1 MRKTKKRAYRKT
13 RRRAKFRKVR
23 KTIPRRKR
31 KSTRRKHKQRHRR
44 MTGAGRDI
52 GEIEGLEVAER
63 HHGADGQFVL
73 IPKTAEVI
81 AEMRA
86 TGHDTND
93 DDDDDDDP
101 TYKQLRDTWLLKMQ
115 KDARERASADAAST
129 GQTLPMVDLV
139 NAYTGDVLGQYRPRL
154 RARTAAARRAV
165 YEEVAEEMHLKADNI
180 HDLMRTKTKFP
191 VPGHKDLEAFLRAPP
206 NTIPPIALFRAKRRP
221 GRQGA
226 DSILKPLQ
234 FDMLGEGGK
243 NDINDGIQPF
253 DVLMISPDI
262 VDPIQQQLSL
272 PGAAENFRKRMD
284 LLVARAAP
292 LEEVVAPVVT
302 AFPTPVNEGPPLA
315 TPPAQDED
323 KEDEDIDELTGM
335 MAALNLGG
343 DSDDDGGGS
352 GNGGKQGKKT
362 KKKSRWEFSPGNC
375 DFGGC

>member
-1 MRKTKKRAYRKT
+1 MRRTRRADSKT
-13 RRRAKFRKVR
+13 RRRSKFIKVR

-31 KSTRRKHKQRHRR
+31 KSTRRKRKQRRRR

-52 GEIEGLEVAER
+52 GEIEGLEIAEH
-63 HHGADGQFVL
+63 HHGADGQFLL

-86 TGHDTND
+86 TGHDTN

-115 KDARERASADAAST
+115 KDARERASADAALT
-129 GQTLPMVDLV
+129 GQALPMVDLV

-154 RARTAAARRAV
+154 RLLEGAAARRAV

-180 HDLMRTKTKFP
+180 HNLMRTKTKFP
-191 VPGHKDLEAFLRAPP
+191 VPGHKDLEAFLRATP

-226 DSILKPLQ
+226 DSILKPIQ

-253 DVLMISPDI
+253 DVLMIAPDI
-262 VDPIQQQLSL
+262 GDPIQQQLSL
-272 PGAAENFRKRMD
+272 PGAAENFEKRMGQ
-284 LLVARAAP
+284 LVARAAP

-302 AFPTPVNEGPPLA
+302 AFPTPVNEGSPLA
-315 TPPAQDED
+315 MAPAQDED

-343 DSDDDGGGS
+343 DSDDDDDGGG
-352 GNGGKQGKKT
+352 GGDGGRQG